1 MKILFYYWMQY
12 NDVNTRGGGVQIYL
26 RNIIEG
32 LRIKE
37 NIKIYTLSSGTAYDL
52 SGKCYIKRLS
62 NDRNIERYQIVNS
75 PMSAPSKT
83 SFFDQKIYLTDDTL
97 KHILLEF
104 IHKIGG
110 VDIIHFQSM
119 EGLTMKCLAIK
130 DVFRQ
135 TKFFLSLHN
144 YQVFCPQVNLWKNN
158 SIACDDF
165 HVGKD
170 CIACLGNYPD
180 SNMVKHYYLFDYYLR
195 KVKLG
200 KYSRTLMN
208 GAKKFYKFFTPKKR
222 HLNTSKYCRTDCIA
236 NEFFYFRTKNV
247 QMINRYIDRV
257 LCVSNR
263 VKEIATTMGIHQDIL
278 LTNYIG
284 TKFAEKQKFSSA
296 YPFSGDVL
304 KIAYMGYM
312 RQDKGFFFF
321 LNALEYLP
329 EQIAKRLAIVIAAR
343 FDDIDAVKKIHELRP
358 KFSSIKLYNGYTHS
372 QIPEIING
380 VHLGIVP
387 VLWEDNLPQVA
398 IEFKAMGIPV
408 LASNRGGAS
417 ELSESLHFIFKS
429 GSYHDFKNRLSDI
442 ITRPSLINDYWN
454 KQLKLKTIEV
464 HTSELLNLYKMI

>member
-1 MKILFYYWMQY
+1 MQY
-12 NDVNTRGGGVQIYL
+12 NDINSRGGGVQIYL

-32 LRIKE
+32 LRIKDD
-37 NIKIYTLSSGTAYDL
+37 IKIYTLSSGTAYDL
-52 SGKCYIKRLS
+52 SGKCYIKKLP

-75 PMSAPSKT
+75 PMAAPSKT
-83 SFFDQKIYLTDDTL
+83 SFFDQKIYLTDTKL
-97 KHILLEF
+97 AHILLEF

-110 VDIIHFQSM
+110 VDVIHFQSM
-119 EGLTMKCLAIK
+119 EGLTINCFSIK
-130 DVFRQ
+130 DSLEQ

-165 HVGKD
+165 HAGHD
-170 CIACLGNYPD
+170 CIACLGNYPH
-180 SNMVKHYYLFDYYLR
+180 SNVFKNYYLFDYYLR
-195 KVKLG
+195 KVRLG

-208 GAKKFYKFFTPKKR
+208 DAKKVYKFISPKR
-222 HLNTSKYCRTDCIA
+222 HLSNISNHCDHDCTA
-236 NEFFYFRTKNV
+236 DVFFNFRIRNV
-247 QMINRYIDRV
+247 QMINHYINRV

-263 VKEIATTMGIHQDIL
+263 VKEIAIAMGIRRDIS

-284 TKFAEKQKFSSA
+284 TKFAEQQKFSSS

-321 LNALEYLP
+321 LDALEHLP
-329 EQIAKRLAIVIAAR
+329 DQISKKLAIVIAAR
-343 FDDIDAVKKIHELRP
+343 FDNMDAVNRIHELQS
-358 KFSSIKLYNGYTHS
+358 KFSNIKLYDGYTHS

-387 VLWEDNLPQVA
+387 ALWEDNLPQVA

-408 LASNRGGAS
+408 LASDRGGAS
-417 ELSESLHFIFKS
+417 ELSTSKHFTFKG
-429 GSYHDFKNRLSDI
+429 GSYHDFKDKLSDI
-442 ITRPSLINDYWN
+442 INSPSIINEYWN
-454 KQLKLKTIEV
+454 NQLRLKSIET
-464 HTSELLNLYKMI
+464 HTSELLGFYKMSQ